1 MKIIMNV
8 EIREGYPKWKE
19 LFDSA
24 DEARK
29 KYGIK
34 VLAYGHPKDN
44 ENKVYQVL
52 EVDDMNQMQEAM
64 KDPEIAKAR
73 TDAVELFAANT
84 FSEAELPAI
93 ERMCETAEGLKA
105 MERIMEMT
113 KQSGP
118 ASISQPVSKVTK
130 ESLESKMLDPRWHDP
145 SRRDPAFVKEV
156 EDGWKTLYPHG

>member
-1 MKIIMNV
+1 MKMIMNV
-8 EIREGYPKWKE
+8 EIREGYAKWKE
-19 LFDSA
+19 LFHSA

-73 TDAVELFAANT
+73 TDSGVDLDTQELVFLVE
-84 FSEAELPAI
+84 
-93 ERMCETAEGLKA
+93 
-105 MERIMEMT
+105 
-113 KQSGP
+113 
-118 ASISQPVSKVTK
+118 
-130 ESLESKMLDPRWHDP
+130 
-145 SRRDPAFVKEV
+145 
-156 EDGWKTLYPHG
+156 

>member
-19 LFDSA
+19 LFESA

-64 KDPEIAKAR
+64 KDPEIGKAR
-73 TDAVELFAANT
+73 TDAGVDLNTQEIVFLVE
-84 FSEAELPAI
+84 
-93 ERMCETAEGLKA
+93 
-105 MERIMEMT
+105 
-113 KQSGP
+113 
-118 ASISQPVSKVTK
+118 
-130 ESLESKMLDPRWHDP
+130 
-145 SRRDPAFVKEV
+145 
-156 EDGWKTLYPHG
+156 

>member
-44 ENKVYQVL
+44 ENKVYQV
-52 EVDDMNQMQEAM
+52 
-64 KDPEIAKAR
+64 
-73 TDAVELFAANT
+73 
-84 FSEAELPAI
+84 
-93 ERMCETAEGLKA
+93 
-105 MERIMEMT
+105 
-113 KQSGP
+113 
-118 ASISQPVSKVTK
+118 
-130 ESLESKMLDPRWHDP
+130 
-145 SRRDPAFVKEV
+145 
-156 EDGWKTLYPHG
+156 